1 MTDAAGYGELLRQLR
16 EDIAYR
22 RLDSGMQCLESHR
35 SLLESLDATQKDAG
49 VLLGYLAQWVD
60 IGFAGP
66 QLVEDL
72 LARFPKDTRASLPLR
87 DYLHVRMAEGLLAM
101 AHEEFDQAI
110 RHFTFVESVE
120 EEVRDREMLA
130 VSNFWIARCLRSQG
144 RYDDAI
150 SYTERARGLAQD
162 LGYRQMAAVMQVLE
176 SWLAFQKAKLPE
188 AARILLEAEAALVHT
203 DDYVNRGN
211 IQSAYGRI
219 ARRESRYQRALE
231 YFEKAMEE
239 YARRNPRHPNM
250 ARSLVNMASAERLM
264 CLQLRRTMDASTAS
278 RKAVTARDQAAAA
291 PMADARTRFAQL
303 RGRALERLRAAQQ
316 IYESQDNHRGMG
328 AVHVLRG
335 FLCLDSGELDKA
347 GSEAALAFRL
357 GESKTDYILMA
368 RARILECIVEN
379 AKFDEQIDEDSGPH
393 RHAQLAHDYARESV
407 DFAKHTQNRRLLAR
421 AYVWQGMTLANDFFD
436 NLEAARQCCDAAAA
450 LLKPQGP
457 DYIWD
462 DLQDLKARILRRG
475 PIETVLR
482 EWSQGL
488 IGDKTF
494 QQITEDFAHIIIPKV
509 WEREDRK
516 VSRVAA
522 RLSISPKKV
531 RRVLR
536 AAGLLGAAVPEKK
549 RNPTNLTGASSP

>member
-1 MTDAAGYGELLRQLR
+1 MADAADYGALLRQLR

-22 RLDSGMQCLESHR
+22 RLDSGMRCLKANRRLIGALAPTE
-35 SLLESLDATQKDAG
+35 TNAG

-60 IGFAGP
+60 IGFEGP
-66 QLVEDL
+66 QLIKCL
-72 LARFPKDTRASLPLR
+72 LPRFPKDSRATLPLL
-87 DYLHVRMAEGLLAM
+87 DYLHLRMAEGLVAMTEEDFELAK
-101 AHEEFDQAI
+101 
-110 RHFTFVESVE
+110 RHFAFVESVE

-130 VSNFWIARCLRSQG
+130 ISNFWIARCLRSQG

-150 SYTERARGLAQD
+150 SFTVRARGLAQE
-162 LGYRQMAAVMQVLE
+162 LGYGQMAAVMQVLE
-176 SWLAFQKAKLPE
+176 SWLAFQKGKLQE
-188 AARILLEAEAALVHT
+188 AARTLQEAEAALSET

-219 ARRESRYQRALE
+219 ARREARYERALE

-239 YARRNPRHPNM
+239 YARRNPRHPNI

-264 CLQLRRTMDASTAS
+264 RLQLRKKMDAAAAS
-278 RKAVTARDQAAAA
+278 RKASGVQKPAIPDLAEARQQFLRLREKALEQLAAAGGIY
-291 PMADARTRFAQL
+291 
-303 RGRALERLRAAQQ
+303 RGQG
-316 IYESQDNHRGMG
+316 NHRGMG
-328 AVHVLRG
+328 AVHILRG
-335 FLCLDSGELDKA
+335 FLCLDSGELDSA
-347 GSEAALAFRL
+347 GSEAAEAFRL
-357 GESKTDYILMA
+357 GESKADYILMA
-368 RARILECIVEN
+368 RARILQCMVEN
-379 AKFDEQIDEDSGPH
+379 SKFDEQIEEASGANQ
-393 RHAQLAHDYARESV
+393 HAQLAGDFARDAV

-421 AYVWQGMTLANDFFD
+421 AHVWQGMTFANDFFD
-436 NLEAARQCCDAAAA
+436 NVEAARQSCDAAAS

-462 DLQDLKARILRRG
+462 DLQELKARILRRG
-475 PIETVLR
+475 PVDTVLR

-494 QQITEDFAHIIIPKV
+494 RQITEDFAHIIIPKV
-509 WEREDRK
+509 WEREERK

-536 AAGLLGAAVPEKK
+536 AAGLLA
-549 RNPTNLTGASSP
+549 

>member
-16 EDIAYR
+16 DDIAYR
-22 RLDSGMQCLESHR
+22 RLDSGMRCLENHR
-35 SLLESLDATQKDAG
+35 SLIESLDAKQKDAG

-60 IGFAGP
+60 IGF
-66 QLVEDL
+66 EDPHLIQCL
-72 LARFPKDTRASLPLR
+72 LERFPKECRAGLSLR
-87 DYLHVRMAEGLLAM
+87 DYLHVRLAEGLVAM
-101 AHEEFDQAI
+101 AQEEFEGAI
-110 RHFTFVESVE
+110 AHFAFVESVE

-130 VSNFWIARCLRSQG
+130 ISNFWIARCLRSQG

-150 SYTERARGLAQD
+150 SHTERARELAHD
-162 LGYRQMAAVMQVLE
+162 LGYDQMAAVMQVLE
-176 SWLAFQKAKLPE
+176 SWLAFQKGKLTD
-188 AARILLEAEAALVHT
+188 ARSILEEAEAALNQT

-211 IQSAYGRI
+211 VQSAYGRI
-219 ARRESRYQRALE
+219 ARREARYERALE
-231 YFEKAMEE
+231 YFERAMEE

-264 CLQLRRTMDASTAS
+264 CLQLRKKMDAATAS
-278 RKAVTARDQAAAA
+278 RKAHAGQELSGGALLAEERAR
-291 PMADARTRFAQL
+291 FEKL
-303 RGRALERLRAAQQ
+303 RGQALARLDTAGD
-316 IYESQDNHRGMG
+316 IYQSQGNHRGMG

-335 FLCLDSGELDKA
+335 FLCLDSGELDGA
-347 GSEAALAFRL
+347 GSEAALAFGL

-368 RARILECIVEN
+368 RARILQCVVEN
-379 AKFDEQIDEDSGPH
+379 AKFDEQIDEDSGTH
-393 RHAQLAHDYARESV
+393 RHAQLAHDFAREAV
-407 DFAKHTQNRRLLAR
+407 DFARHTQNRRLLAR
-421 AYVWQGMTLANDFFD
+421 AHVWQGMTLANDFFD
-436 NLEAARQCCDAAAA
+436 NLEAARQCCDSASA

-475 PIETVLR
+475 PVETVLR

-509 WEREDRK
+509 WEREERK

-536 AAGLLGAAVPEKK
+536 TAGLLDGAEP
-549 RNPTNLTGASSP
+549 RT

>member
-1 MTDAAGYGELLRQLR
+1 MADAADYGELLRQLR
-16 EDIAYR
+16 DDIAYR
-22 RLDSGMQCLESHR
+22 RLDSGMRCLEAHR
-35 SLLESLDATQKDAG
+35 SLIGALAPTHKSAG

-60 IGFAGP
+60 IGFEGP
-66 QLVEDL
+66 QLIKRL
-72 LARFPKDTRASLPLR
+72 LPRFPKHLRAALPLL
-87 DYLHVRMAEGLLAM
+87 DYLHVRMAEGLVAM
-101 AHEEFDQAI
+101 AEEDFERAK
-110 RHFTFVESVE
+110 RHFAFVESVE

-130 VSNFWIARCLRSQG
+130 ISNFWIARCLRSQG
-144 RYDDAI
+144 RYDDAL
-150 SYTERARGLAQD
+150 SYTVKARELAQE
-162 LGYRQMAAVMQVLE
+162 LGYAKMAAVMQVLE
-176 SWLAFQKAKLPE
+176 SWLAFQKGKLQE
-188 AARILLEAEAALVHT
+188 AGRTLQEAEAALADT

-219 ARRESRYQRALE
+219 ARREARYERALE

-239 YARRNPRHPNM
+239 YARRNPRHPNL

-264 CLQLRRTMDASTAS
+264 RLQLRRKMDAAAAS
-278 RKAVTARDQAAAA
+278 RKTGGREAA
-291 PMADARTRFAQL
+291 PATGIANARKQFEQL
-303 RGRALERLRAAQQ
+303 REKAVQQLDAAGA
-316 IYESQDNHRGMG
+316 IYQAQGNHRGMG
-328 AVHVLRG
+328 AVHILRG
-335 FLCLDSGELDKA
+335 FLCLDSGELDSA
-347 GSEAALAFRL
+347 GSEAAEAFRRA
-357 GESKTDYILMA
+357 EPKADFILMA
-368 RARILECIVEN
+368 RARILQCIVEN
-379 AKFDEQIDEDSGPH
+379 AKLDEQIEEASGANQ
-393 RHAQLAHDYARESV
+393 HAQRAHDFGRDAV

-421 AYVWQGMTLANDFFD
+421 AYVWQGMTFANDFFD
-436 NLEAARQCCDAAAA
+436 NIEAARQCCDAAAA

-475 PIETVLR
+475 PLDTVLR

-536 AAGLLGAAVPEKK
+536 AAGLL
-549 RNPTNLTGASSP
+549 